1 MINGAVTFDVDVRF
15 KSHLP
20 TTPELSE
27 QTAVVGSRGDSALRP
42 FNVRSGAPSPV
53 AARATNLNDAPFL
66 RRFMYQRALPFGLA
80 QDDPDPRGRF
90 RGRPD
95 FTD

>member
-20 TTPELSE
+20 TTQELSE

-53 AARATNLNDAPFL
+53 AARSTNLNDAPFL

-80 QDDPDPRGRF
+80 QDDPRSSWSVSGRTRF
-90 RGRPD
+90 H
-95 FTD
+95 